1 MINCLLGK
9 RIFETPNLESS
20 STICKLRNSSRINII
35 TKTDDGEHKEDLT
48 DICYLSTEK
57 GEAVLR
63 DTLDEVTNITFTRGL
78 VQSVDVGFPIP
89 FLKVGLT
96 FKEQLSVL
104 KNKINQISV
113 R

>member
-9 RIFETPNLESS
+9 RIFETPNLEST
-20 STICKLRNSSRINII
+20 STICKLRNSRRINII
-35 TKTDDGEHKEDLT
+35 TKTHDGENKEDLT
-48 DICYLSTEK
+48 DIRYLSAEK

-63 DTLDEVTNITFTRGL
+63 NTLDAVTNITFTRGL

-104 KNKINQISV
+104 KRKKIKSL
-113 R
+113 